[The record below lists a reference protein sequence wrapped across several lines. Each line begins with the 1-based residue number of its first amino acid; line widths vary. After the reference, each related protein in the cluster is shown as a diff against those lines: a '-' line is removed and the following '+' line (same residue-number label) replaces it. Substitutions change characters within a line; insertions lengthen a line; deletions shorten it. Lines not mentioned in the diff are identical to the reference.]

1 MKFAF
6 ISTALLSCGMATAA
20 PAIDGWYLSAFG
32 GYSYFTSNLSL
43 YRADVLL
50 SDVRY
55 RNGYNIGGRVG
66 FQSNPIRYE
75 FEYTYL
81 SANPDRL
88 RVNYIR
94 QPTVT
99 GNINVNALMANIYID
114 FPEFLEAISPF
125 VGVGIGYSFLNANI
139 DSAGPLAVTFFNASD
154 NAFTYQGTAGLTYNF
169 SENYAINA
177 AYRYM
182 ATSSNNTFGKNLQVQ
197 MGSAGIVY
205 RFDQPCYK

>member
-32 GYSYFTSNLSL
+32 GYSYFTSNVSL
-43 YRADVLL
+43 YRDTLLL

-99 GNINVNALMANIYID
+99 GSINVNALMANIYID

-125 VGVGIGYSFLNANI
+125 VGAGIGYSFLNANI
-139 DSAGPLAVTFFNASD
+139 DSAGPLAVTFLNASD

-177 AYRYM
+177 AYRYL